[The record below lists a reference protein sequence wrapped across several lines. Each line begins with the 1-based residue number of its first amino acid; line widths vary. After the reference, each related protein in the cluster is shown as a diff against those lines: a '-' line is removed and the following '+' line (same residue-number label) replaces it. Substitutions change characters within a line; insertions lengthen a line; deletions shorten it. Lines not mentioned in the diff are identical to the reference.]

1 MQTELELMQDI
12 NLYQTCNE
20 FECIQLNSR
29 EEWLKARETRIGG
42 SEASSL
48 IGINPYQSLRDLWL
62 KKKGHVVEEIDNE
75 ATRYGNACEPILREL
90 FKLKHPELEVEYQEN
105 TILYSNV
112 YDFMSYSPDSLSF
125 DGARKGIVEFK
136 TSFIRNSAMHDEWK
150 DKIPMQYFVQVL
162 HGLIVTGFEYVDLM
176 AELRYLDGNSSIKQY
191 HIERKEVLDDIEY
204 ILEQETN
211 NWQTYFLGNVEPKIT
226 FEL

>member
-1 MQTELELMQDI
+1 MENTS
-12 NLYQTCNE
+12 LYKSTKE
-20 FECIQLNSR
+20 FSTFVLTDR

-90 FKLKHPELEVEYQEN
+90 FKLKHPELEVEYHEN

-112 YDFMSYSPDSLSF
+112 YEFMSYSPDSLSF
-125 DGARKGIVEFK
+125 DGVRKGIVEFK

-176 AELRYLDGNSSIKQY
+176 AELRYLDGNASIKQY

-204 ILEQETN
+204 ILETETK
-211 NWQTYFLGNVEPKIT
+211 NWQTYFLGNVEPKIQ